1 MKTILILAGAG
12 LLAAACATTE
22 NAQYAQADCKIAPI
36 TTRNVAGGDHLGT
49 YNNLDQRYAEMQLGT
64 SEYRRQLYAKQ
75 GMSNNN
81 VEDALKNCY

>member
-1 MKTILILAGAG
+1 
-12 LLAAACATTE
+12 
-22 NAQYAQADCKIAPI
+22 
-36 TTRNVAGGDHLGT
+36 
-49 YNNLDQRYAEMQLGT
+49 MQLGT

>member
-1 MKTILILAGAG
+1 MKLLFTLSASALVLAG
-12 LLAAACATTE
+12 CATTE
-22 NAQYAQADCKIAPI
+22 NAQYAQADCKIAPV
-36 TTRNVAGGDHLGT
+36 TTRNAAGGDHLGT
-49 YNNLDQRYAEMQLGT
+49 YNELDQRYAQMQLGT